1 MNSLETV
8 TDNTHPASLADSTAI
23 AAGKFVV
30 CMALTTLAA
39 SPYNTQAQNYP
50 TKALRLI
57 VPYAP
62 GGGSDILARPVAAK
76 LGDAWGQSVIVENRA
91 GGGTNLGSE
100 VAARSAPDGYTL
112 FMPTIANAINPTLY
126 GKLNYDPIKDFAY
139 ITNIAKLAGIVCVH
153 PSVPAKSV
161 KELISLAKTKPDQLR
176 FSSAGNG
183 SPHHL
188 AGELFKMMAGIKMIH
203 VPYKGATPALVDVL
217 GGHIEVYIGSI
228 VPAMPHVKNGRLR
241 PIGVTSLKRVAVVPD
256 LPTLDEQGLKGFET
270 GSWFGIA
277 APAGTPKDIIAK
289 LHGEIVRII
298 KMPEVT
304 DRIAAEGAEF
314 VGNTP
319 EEFTTFVSAEII
331 KWSKVVKL
339 SGAKVD

>member
-1 MNSLETV
+1 MKRTMRLCTC
-8 TDNTHPASLADSTAI
+8 ASLTI
-23 AAGKFVV
+23 FAA
-30 CMALTTLAA
+30 LSLAA
-39 SPYNTQAQNYP
+39 HAQNYP
-50 TKALRLI
+50 VKTIRLI

-76 LGDAWGQSVIVENRA
+76 LGDAWGQSVVVENRA

-100 VAARSAPDGYTL
+100 MAARSAPDGYTL

-126 GKLNYDPIKDFAY
+126 GKLNYDPVKDFAY
-139 ITNIAKLAGIVCVH
+139 VTNIAKLPGILCVH

-161 KELISLAKTKPDQLR
+161 KDLTALAKARPDQLR

-188 AGELFKMMAGIKMIH
+188 AGELFKMMAGVKMIH

-217 GGHIEVYIGSI
+217 GGHIEVYFGSI
-228 VPAMPHVKNGRLR
+228 VPAMPHVKSGRLR
-241 PIGVTSLKRVAVVPD
+241 PLGVTSLRRVAVVAD
-256 LPTLDEQGLKGFET
+256 LPTLDEQGLTGFET

-277 APAGTPKDIIAK
+277 APAGTSREIIMK
-289 LHGEIVRII
+289 LHSEIVRII

-319 EEFTTFVSAEII
+319 DEFTAFVAAEIV
-331 KWSKVVKL
+331 KWSKVVKM